1 MKPNKTPRKHAA
13 FASSSRQMKRRPK
26 VKSLLAV
33 LVAFCTVCA
42 LTMPAATLEGQAQA
56 SCGLAEHTHDESCY
70 ESVLVCGQE
79 EGEGHVHDESCY
91 EEVLTCEIPEH
102 THSEACWAQPE
113 TQAEAGNE
121 ENSEAVTGDG
131 AGSDMEAAAGT
142 ETGTDTEADT
152 GTGIGTDS
160 SENGDAAEA
169 GSETDSSGN
178 AGTGAGDTGSAE
190 AGAESGDGQTEN
202 DGAGS
207 EADGTGENGSGTETA
222 GDQGE
227 STSTEDALT
236 EADKTEQ
243 AENPQA
249 AEEAAEMPDGAT
261 VPEGYTEQYTVRDEE
276 NGFAVTVYAP
286 KGVVPEGAVLSA
298 ELLSEETE
306 EYAAAE
312 QELAAETEAMM
323 AENGV
328 SALSEDGA
336 DAASEDGEAAAPSYG
351 FAALDIHFEYENG
364 EEVEP
369 NGDVYVV
376 IDAAGLLP
384 EDADPESVT
393 VQHHAEQED
402 GSVAVETVADTA
414 DATNGVVAVVENA
427 DEAEAKADVQ
437 AAFEVDGFSTFTI
450 TWGSG
455 GTTYF
460 RVTVH
465 YVDEATGEEI
475 EEISHRNVTIENVTD
490 NNEQTYSFRDYAV
503 ENDNY
508 TFTGEIL
515 YSQNGDF
522 AGGQDVTHMTASQ
535 ETESSSW
542 PWERTTTRYLTFYNN
557 TIEIAQLSREGS
569 QGRTQTANIYLVYRE
584 NTTVPQTGF
593 YIEDTVM
600 ENGNFTVQYNGDEEI
615 NLDGYTYEWSRVLPD
630 VGNEDDDVN
639 HPADSAGWQDVIRT
653 RVSGSMYNL
662 SENGQSLNVSLDAEL
677 AGIEDDDRLW
687 YKVEVYDANEALVVT
702 LYKRV
707 PYYVELQNGSFETPV
722 RSIGQHN
729 VDLDVDD
736 EGVIWKTTDTNNEI
750 EIIRPYGVKT
760 GGGWF
765 ESEYTGTYGTHG
777 VNEAPDPEPE
787 NGQNRGQIAELNAD
801 SEGTLYQDV
810 LTIPG
815 STVNWQ
821 LQHRARN
828 NAAEGFYSGY
838 DTMYVVIMSADKANR
853 VTSQSQ
859 VREIIRAAGFTPT
872 EYISDTGKVEHEI
885 TSGKYAG
892 AVVWRITD
900 FIEGESADPG
910 ADSWTR
916 YMDSYTVPDGQ
927 YMTRFFFAAGAT
939 GFDNKNPNSHLAYTV
954 GNLLDDVA
962 FTTDILDPDPGTATV
977 QVTKTVNGLTDEEL
991 QSYEVSFDIKGSDG
1005 TVINTITID
1014 SFGAPD
1020 ADGNSTA
1027 SGACTV
1033 NLGTADGMS
1042 VTVTENLPD
1051 MGIDYNVAT
1060 ISSSGSSTG
1069 DQSISVMLRDQ
1080 NATDILFTNTYTQT
1094 TGSLTINK
1102 VVTDVNADAV
1112 ASQTYTFTV
1121 TAGDDVTGDLP
1132 TEFTGKTATVTVIGA
1147 TNVTLTGLPAGTYTV
1162 VEQGNSQEDIIVD
1175 GEKYQFDGV
1184 TYIGGTGTDSNEVI
1198 VSAGGTAE
1206 ITATNSY
1213 RQVVDIV
1220 IEKVDGEG
1228 NELAGA
1234 EFQLTNADDKY
1245 YDYDPATGTSWNDV
1259 ATTFDAD
1266 VEGDNLFTLHD
1277 LPNGTYTLTE
1287 TKAPDGY
1294 QLLTSNITI
1303 TVNEGTVIASGAGA
1317 KYENGTIT
1325 VTNIT
1330 GTELPETGGPGTTI
1344 LTIGGLLLMAG
1355 AVGGGYGLRR
1365 RRGKEGR

>member
-79 EGEGHVHDESCY
+79 ESEGHVHDESCY

-131 AGSDMEAAAGT
+131 AGSDMEADAGT

-152 GTGIGTDS
+152 GTGTGTDS

-190 AGAESGDGQTEN
+190 SGAESGDGQTG
-202 DGAGS
+202 DGGAGS
-207 EADGTGENGSGTETA
+207 EADGTAENGSGTENA
-222 GDQGE
+222 GEQGE

-249 AEEAAEMPDGAT
+249 SEEAAEMPDGAT

-286 KGVVPEGAVLSA
+286 EGVVPEGAVLSA

-312 QELAAETEAMM
+312 QELAAETEAVM

-414 DATNGVVAVVENA
+414 DATNGVVAVVEN
-427 DEAEAKADVQ
+427 EAQAENDVQ

-450 TWGSG
+450 TWSG
-455 GTTYF
+455 RRTTYF
-460 RVTVH
+460 QVTVH
-465 YVDEATGEEI
+465 YVDASGTEIQGTRRTDLTGGAGNTYTFSDYAGV
-475 EEISHRNVTIENVTD
+475 ISGY
-490 NNEQTYSFRDYAV
+490 TYSGAHYHSYSGTTVTSMR
-503 ENDNY
+503 
-508 TFTGEIL
+508 FT
-515 YSQNGDF
+515 SSNGWF
-522 AGGQDVTHMTASQ
+522 G
-535 ETESSSW
+535 
-542 PWERTTTRYLTFYNN
+542 TTRSLTFYNGNDAISNGTLTYNNN
-557 TIEIAQLSREGS
+557 TVYADV
-569 QGRTQTANIYLVYRE
+569 YLVYTT
-584 NTTVPQTGF
+584 NTPEGF
-593 YIEDTVM
+593 YIEETISEDGRFTAAFSEGTEPVLSDGQYIQYTWTRGLDQNSIDTEVAYTKVTGDSYNM
-600 ENGNFTVQYNGDEEI
+600 AAENGTKDSIWVNVALDSDVVNASSDQRYWYQVIAQVMNADGTPVEEKV
-615 NLDGYTYEWSRVLPD
+615 YT
-630 VGNEDDDVN
+630 
-639 HPADSAGWQDVIRT
+639 A
-653 RVSGSMYNL
+653 
-662 SENGQSLNVSLDAEL
+662 SLQ
-677 AGIEDDDRLW
+677 
-687 YKVEVYDANEALVVT
+687 
-702 LYKRV
+702 V
-707 PYYVELQNGSFETPV
+707 PYYIQLQNGSFENPNIEEYTHSDSSHQWQFSNGTEGLIWQSTGTAIAPDGG
-722 RSIGQHN
+722 SQAGQEVAIEILRTETEQESENAQTYHN
-729 VDLDVDD
+729 CGAADD
-736 EGVIWKTTDTNNEI
+736 GVQYAELNCEAYGALYQEVMTVPGATLNWYFAHLPREVQNKWTGRTGDTMALVIMPSSSAQEYIERLTDASKDSDTIRTILNEI
-750 EIIRPYGVKT
+750 EERGEENGYFVQMETSNYQYKEDGT
-760 GGGWF
+760 RFGEHEANAWNHY
-765 ESEYTGTYGTHG
+765 SGTYTVG
-777 VNEAPDPEPE
+777 E
-787 NGQNRGQIAELNAD
+787 NQ
-801 SEGTLYQDV
+801 Y
-810 LTIPG
+810 LTTFFFVAVDTG
-815 STVNWQ
+815 ST
-821 LQHRARN
+821 A
-828 NAAEGFYSGY
+828 S
-838 DTMYVVIMSADKANR
+838 
-853 VTSQSQ
+853 
-859 VREIIRAAGFTPT
+859 
-872 EYISDTGKVEHEI
+872 
-885 TSGKYAG
+885 
-892 AVVWRITD
+892 
-900 FIEGESADPG
+900 
-910 ADSWTR
+910 
-916 YMDSYTVPDGQ
+916 
-927 YMTRFFFAAGAT
+927 
-939 GFDNKNPNSHLAYTV
+939 NSETI
-954 GNLLDDVA
+954 GNLLDNVY
-962 FTTDILDPDPGTATV
+962 FTSEPVPATPDTANLT
-977 QVTKTVNGLTDEEL
+977 VTKKVEGLGLNDSENEYCTVIVVVKEGDADVDRHT
-991 QSYEVSFDIKGSDG
+991 FDIDDFDANGEASHTFRITGITAGGSK
-1005 TVINTITID
+1005 T
-1014 SFGAPD
+1014 
-1020 ADGNSTA
+1020 
-1027 SGACTV
+1027 
-1033 NLGTADGMS
+1033 L
-1042 VTVTENLPD
+1042 TVTETATTVEGYTVTQTYKIGEGDSAQGTEATLTVEGEEN
-1051 MGIDYNVAT
+1051 YTVA
-1060 ISSSGSSTG
+1060 
-1069 DQSISVMLRDQ
+1069 
-1080 NATDILFTNTYTQT
+1080 FTNTYTQT
-1094 TGSLTINK
+1094 TGSLTIK
-1102 VVTDVNADAV
+1102 KAVTGVEEDNIT
-1112 ASQTYTFTV
+1112 SRSYIFTV
-1121 TAGDDVTGDLP
+1121 TAGSNVDAAKLP
-1132 TEFTGKTATVTVIGA
+1132 ESFADGSTTVTITGA
-1147 TNVTLTGLPAGTYTV
+1147 ASETLTGLPAGTYTV
-1162 VEQGNSQEDIIVD
+1162 VEQGSSQGDIIVG
-1175 GEKYQFDGV
+1175 GEKYQFEEVVYSG
-1184 TYIGGTGTDSNEVI
+1184 GSGTGKNEAS

-1220 IEKVDGEG
+1220 IKKIDGNG
-1228 NELAGA
+1228 NDLAGA
-1234 EFQLTNADDKY
+1234 EFQLTNTDGKY
-1245 YDYDPATGTSWNDV
+1245 YVYDQVTGTRWNDV
-1259 ATTFDAD
+1259 DTTFDAD
-1266 VEGDNLFTLHD
+1266 NEGGNIFSLHD
-1277 LPNGTYTLTE
+1277 LPDGTYTLTE

-1303 TVNEGTVIASGAGA
+1303 TVNGGEVHVNGAGA
-1317 KYENGTIT
+1317 EYENGIIT
-1325 VTNIT
+1325 VPNIT